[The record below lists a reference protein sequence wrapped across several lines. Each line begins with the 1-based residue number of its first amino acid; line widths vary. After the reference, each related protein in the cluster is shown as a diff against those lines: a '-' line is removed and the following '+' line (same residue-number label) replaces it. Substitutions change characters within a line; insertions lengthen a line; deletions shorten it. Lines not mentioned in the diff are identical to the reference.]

1 MRGGVEVE
9 QTTEPHR
16 LLSTGFY
23 RVLAAAAAVLRELPR
38 RPRSACFF
46 PAPWRQRPGR
56 SGEFLLGFLPITN
69 DDYFFL
75 CGWFN

>member
-1 MRGGVEVE
+1 MCVWAKVGMVGGGVEVE

-23 RVLAAAAAVLRELPR
+23 RVLAAAAVLREPPR

-56 SGEFLLGFLPITN
+56 SGFCGFHYQN
-69 DDYFFL
+69 
-75 CGWFN
+75 GK